1 MNCSGI
7 RHVLE
12 TKFGGKFDSD
22 IIIQDIYFISNTD
35 IYCKQNTSIMPQKT
49 KADK

>member
-35 IYCKQNTSIMPQKT
+35 KLDINTVNKT
-49 KADK
+49 HL